1 MEYWDV
7 GVRVGDSWMN
17 GCFVLCAFFGWIEV
31 VEWGIDGVVCDCQR
45 RGVKWMDLN
54 LMKRGEY

>member
-31 VEWGIDGVVCDCQR
+31 VEWGG
-45 RGVKWMDLN
+45 
-54 LMKRGEY
+54 